1 MTGER
6 RIVLS
11 LAVAQALFQ
20 TASVL
25 IMTVGGLAGL
35 QLAPDKSLATL
46 PIACVALGTAIA
58 TVPAS
63 LLMGRLGRRPG
74 FILGT
79 LLGAAGGGLA
89 TWAMLAGSFPLLCA
103 ATVVVGGYQG
113 FAQFYRFAAAEAASE
128 AFKSRAISLVLAGG
142 VVAALAGPH
151 LGAATKDLIGASAY
165 AGSFLTVL
173 TLSLVSAAVVA
184 STPLGSQDVCSEAD
198 EPPRPWSELL
208 RQPKLVAAVVGA
220 AVGYGVMVLVMT
232 ATPLSM
238 VGHAHAV
245 ADAAF
250 VIQWHV
256 LGMFVPSFFTGW
268 LVKRFGLTT
277 MMLTGVALLLTH
289 VALAVSGVALLNFL
303 SGLVLLG
310 VGWNF
315 LYIGGSTLL
324 TETYRHSER
333 SRVQGLNDF
342 LIVGVVAA
350 GSFSAGALTD
360 AFGWRGLNL
369 TAAPFLILAGVV
381 VAYGA
386 PQEARRAR
394 SRTEAATS

>member
-1 MTGER
+1 MTRER
-6 RIVLS
+6 RVVLS

-25 IMTVGGLAGL
+25 IMTVGGLAGQL
-35 QLAPDKSLATL
+35 LAPDKSLATL

-63 LLMGRLGRRPG
+63 LLMGRFGRRPG

-79 LLGAAGGGLA
+79 LLGASGGGLA
-89 TWAMLAGSFPLLCA
+89 TWAMLVGSFPLLCV

-128 AFKSRAISLVLAGG
+128 AFKSRAISFVLAGG

-151 LGAATKDLIGASAY
+151 LGAATKDLLGTGAY
-165 AGSFLTVL
+165 AGSFMAVL
-173 TLSLVSAAVVA
+173 ALSLVAAAVIA
-184 STPLGSQDVCSEAD
+184 STPLSSTQAGSEAD
-198 EPPRPWSELL
+198 EPPRPLPEIM
-208 RQPKLVAAVVGA
+208 RQPKFVAAVLGA
-220 AVGYGVMVLVMT
+220 ATGSGVMVLVMT

-238 VGHAHAV
+238 VGHHHEV
-245 ADAAF
+245 TDAAF

-277 MMLTGVALLLTH
+277 MMLTGVGLLLTH
-289 VALAVSGVALLNFL
+289 VAVAMSGVALLNFL

-315 LYIGGSTLL
+315 LYVGGSTLL
-324 TETYRHSER
+324 TETYRPSER
-333 SRVQGLNDF
+333 ARVQGLNDF

-369 TAAPFLILAGVV
+369 TAVPFLATAGAVIAV
-381 VAYGA
+381 SALRSGGA
-386 PQEARRAR
+386 QARP
-394 SRTEAATS
+394 EGATP

>member
-1 MTGER
+1 MNREKR
-6 RIVLS
+6 VVVS
-11 LAVAQALFQ
+11 LAIAQALFQ

-25 IMTVGGLAGL
+25 IMTIGGLAGL
-35 QLAPDKSLATL
+35 VLAPDKALATL

-63 LLMGRLGRRPG
+63 LLMGRVGRRPG
-74 FILGT
+74 FVLGA
-79 LLGAAGGGLA
+79 LLGATGGGLA
-89 TWAMLAGSFPLLCA
+89 AWSMFVGSFPLLCV
-103 ATVVVGGYQG
+103 ATALVGAYQG
-113 FAQFYRFAAAEAASE
+113 FAQFYRFAAAEAATE

-151 LGAATKDLIGASAY
+151 LGAATKDLFGAAAY
-165 AGSFLTVL
+165 AGSFLAVL
-173 TLSLVSAAVVA
+173 GLSVASVIVLANTPLAPVSAA
-184 STPLGSQDVCSEAD
+184 GEAL
-198 EPPRPWSELL
+198 EPPRPLSEIM
-208 RQPKLVAAVVGA
+208 RQPKFIAAVVGA
-220 AVGYGVMVLVMT
+220 AAGSGVMVLVMT

-238 VGHAHAV
+238 VGHHHEV
-245 ADAAF
+245 TDAAF

-268 LVKRFGLTT
+268 LVKRFGLTP

-289 VALAVSGVALLNFL
+289 VTIAMSGVALLNFL

-324 TETYRHSER
+324 TETYRTSER
-333 SRVQGLNDF
+333 SKVQALNDF

-350 GSFSAGALTD
+350 SSFSAGALTET
-360 AFGWRGLNL
+360 FGWRGLNL
-369 TAAPFLILAGVV
+369 AAAPFLVAAGLAITVVALAG
-381 VAYGA
+381 
-386 PQEARRAR
+386 RRAAR
-394 SRTEAATS
+394 ATGELGA